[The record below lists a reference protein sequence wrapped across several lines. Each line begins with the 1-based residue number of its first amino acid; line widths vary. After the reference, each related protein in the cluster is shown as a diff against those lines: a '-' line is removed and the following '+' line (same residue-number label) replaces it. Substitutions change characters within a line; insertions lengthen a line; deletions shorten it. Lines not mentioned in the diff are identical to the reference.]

1 MTPVL
6 LGRIQTR
13 LFVTLVVG
21 LPWTL
26 LVTPLLALGIDGG
39 LGDAYRFSLSV
50 LLVTVVAGCVAW
62 EPLWHGLMRLRWEED
77 WPALFHLLQAVP
89 EGVTTF
95 LLLQVVAPLPG
106 GVPVVAYVALFSST
120 WILTWLFA
128 NGPMKILSIRWRFDG
143 GRLV

>member
-13 LFVTLVVG
+13 IFVTLVVG

-26 LVTPLLALGIDGG
+26 LVTPLVAVASGRDLGAALG
-39 LGDAYRFSLSV
+39 FSLAV
-50 LLVTVVAGCVAW
+50 LGVTLLAGCVAW
-62 EPLWHGLMRLRWEED
+62 EPVWHGLMQLRWEKD
-77 WPALFHLLQAVP
+77 WPALLHLLQAVP
-89 EGVTTF
+89 ECLTTLLVLDLLGGAVPVPAY
-95 LLLQVVAPLPG
+95 LLLFL
-106 GVPVVAYVALFSST
+106 ST

-128 NGPMKILSIRWRFDG
+128 NGPMKIFFIRWRFDG